1 MTSGIIRYRSRFLI
15 IIKLNRID
23 KERYNME
30 IKQIGTIHS
39 PFIEAS
45 GTPIQ
50 PKFAKDANGTVVV
63 NEEYAEGL
71 KDLDGF
77 ERIWLIYYFDR
88 VKNAK
93 LTVVPYMD
101 TVEHGV
107 FATRS
112 PARPNKIGMSAVKLE
127 KVEGNTLHVSGI
139 DILDGTPLL
148 DIKPYAKRMDYFDV
162 ERQGW
167 LGKVGNHE
175 GKADDRFHK

>member
-1 MTSGIIRYRSRFLI
+1 
-15 IIKLNRID
+15 
-23 KERYNME
+23 ME
-30 IKQIGTIHS
+30 FSQIGTIHS
-39 PFIEAS
+39 PFKEAS

-50 PKFAKDANGTVVV
+50 PKFAEQARGSVEVKP
-63 NEEYAEGL
+63 ELAEGL

-77 ERIWLIYYFDR
+77 ERIWLIYYLDR

-93 LTVVPYMD
+93 LTVIPYMD

-127 KVEGNTLHVSGI
+127 KVEGNILHVSGI

-148 DIKPYAKRMDYFDV
+148 DIKPYAKKMDFFDV
-162 ERQGW
+162 QREGW
-167 LGKVGNHE
+167 LGKVGDHQ

>member
-1 MTSGIIRYRSRFLI
+1 
-15 IIKLNRID
+15 
-23 KERYNME
+23 ME
-30 IKQIGTIHS
+30 ILQIGTIYS
-39 PFIEAS
+39 PFKEAS

-50 PKFAKDANGTVVV
+50 PKFAGESLGTVDVSD
-63 NEEYAEGL
+63 EYAEGL
-71 KDLDGF
+71 KDLSGF

-88 VKNAK
+88 VKNTK

-127 KVEGNTLHVSGI
+127 KVEGNVLHISGV

-148 DIKPYAKRMDYFDV
+148 DIKPYAKKMDYFDV
-162 ERQGW
+162 EREGW
-167 LGKVGNHE
+167 LGKVDKHE
-175 GKADDRFHK
+175 GKADDRFHKD

>member
-1 MTSGIIRYRSRFLI
+1 MEF
-15 IIKLNRID
+15 
-23 KERYNME
+23 KE
-30 IKQIGTIHS
+30 IGKIHS
-39 PFIEAS
+39 PFKEAS

-50 PKFAKDANGTVVV
+50 PKFAKDICGTVEVHQ
-63 NEEYAEGL
+63 EYAEGL

-77 ERIWLIYYFDR
+77 ERVWLIYYFDR
-88 VKNAK
+88 INDEK

-101 TVEHGV
+101 TEEHGV
-107 FATRS
+107 FSTRS

-127 KVEGNTLHVSGI
+127 KVEGNILHVSGI

-148 DIKPYAKRMDYFDV
+148 DIKPYAKKMDFFDV